1 MARGEN
7 QAKDAHPA
15 PLILNGGE
23 GSGATRIVGAVAMTL
38 SVQALTAMA
47 LAVPAVLAPVAAG
60 DFDTEPAA
68 VGQWVGF
75 SYMVAMFAGLAG
87 GTLVGRHGP
96 VRLLQVAVLGVALGL
111 VVGAGSHVVLLLVCG
126 VLLGTAHGLVNP
138 ASSTILAAAAPARMR
153 SMIFSI
159 KQTGVPAGGAIAGM
173 LVPVLLLWTSWQN
186 AVFALAMASAAFI
199 AVLIPFR
206 RVYDGNRRRDQR
218 MHIRRL
224 AAPVAEVWENRRIL
238 DLSLVSGAY
247 SAVQMSFTTY
257 LVSYLKIELAYS
269 LVAAGLIFSAAQIA
283 GVLGR
288 VLWGA
293 VADRVLDPR
302 LVLAMLGVV
311 MALCGAAAAS
321 FTALWPLGAVLAICA
336 LYGATA
342 VGWNGVFLAE
352 VARLAPDGRVAIV
365 TGGTQFFTFAGV
377 LIGPPVFGAIA
388 STTGSYG
395 TGFALIA
402 ALPFLAGL
410 SLVVRGRNPVGRS

>member
-1 MARGEN
+1 
-7 QAKDAHPA
+7 
-15 PLILNGGE
+15 
-23 GSGATRIVGAVAMTL
+23 
-38 SVQALTAMA
+38 MA

-60 DFDTEPAA
+60 DFNKEPAA

-87 GTLVGRHGP
+87 GALVGRYGP
-96 VRLLQVAVLGVALGL
+96 VRLLQIAVLGVVLGL
-111 VVGAGSHVVLLLVCG
+111 TVGASAHVALLLVCG

-138 ASSTILAAAAPARMR
+138 ASSTILAVAAPARMR

-159 KQTGVPAGGAIAGM
+159 KQTGVPAGGAIAGT

-186 AVFALAMASAAFI
+186 AVLALALASAIFI

-206 RVYDGNRRRDQR
+206 RIYDKDRARDQR
-218 MHIRRL
+218 LQIRRF
-224 AAPVAEVWENRRIL
+224 AAPVAEVWANRRIL
-238 DLSLVSGAY
+238 ELSLVSGVY

-288 VLWGA
+288 VIWGA

-302 LVLAMLGVV
+302 LVLAILGLT
-311 MALCGAAAAS
+311 MALCGVAAS
-321 FTALWPLGAVLAICA
+321 LFTSSWPLGGVLTICV

-352 VARLAPDGRVAIV
+352 VARLAPEGRVAIV

-377 LIGPPVFGAIA
+377 VIGPPLFGAIA
-388 STTGSYG
+388 SATGSYG
-395 TGFALIA
+395 TGFALMA
-402 ALPFLAGL
+402 TLPFLAGMG
-410 SLVVRGRNPVGRS
+410 LVVQGRNSAGRS

>member
-1 MARGEN
+1 
-7 QAKDAHPA
+7 
-15 PLILNGGE
+15 
-23 GSGATRIVGAVAMTL
+23 
-38 SVQALTAMA
+38 
-47 LAVPAVLAPVAAG
+47 
-60 DFDTEPAA
+60 
-68 VGQWVGF
+68 
-75 SYMVAMFAGLAG
+75 
-87 GTLVGRHGP
+87 
-96 VRLLQVAVLGVALGL
+96 
-111 VVGAGSHVVLLLVCG
+111 LLLVCG

-138 ASSTILAAAAPARMR
+138 ASSTILAVAAPARMR

-159 KQTGVPAGGAIAGM
+159 KQTGVPAGGAVAGT

-186 AVFALAMASAAFI
+186 AVLVLALASAAFV

-206 RVYDGNRRRDQR
+206 RVYDKDRTRDQR
-218 MHIRRL
+218 VQIRRF
-224 AAPVAEVWENRRIL
+224 AAPVAEVWANRRIL
-238 DLSLVSGAY
+238 DLALVSGVY

-269 LVAAGLIFSAAQIA
+269 LVVAGLIFSAAQIA

-293 VADRVLDPR
+293 VADRLFDPR
-302 LVLAMLGVV
+302 RVLTMLGVI
-311 MALCGAAAAS
+311 MAFCGVAAAS
-321 FTALWPLGAVLAICA
+321 FTVLWPLGAVLAICV

-352 VARLAPDGRVAIV
+352 VARLAPEGRVAIV

-388 STTGSYG
+388 SATGSYG

-410 SLVVRGRNPVGRS
+410 GLVVRGRNSAGRS